1 MDGTLLNKDA
11 EISPRMH
18 EALERLTSNGHLL
31 VLATG
36 RPFPSVKER
45 IANLGLRSIC
55 DYVIT
60 NNGCLIYDLKANKP
74 LYQKKLSKE
83 TIKKSVDIALS
94 FGLHVHSYSETEIVG
109 LSEDKELAFY
119 RRRIFM
125 PFVKTDDISETLK
138 DGAFKVQIIS
148 LSDKERLKRAQD
160 ALNKELSGEAE
171 AFFSNDY
178 YLEVLPYNV
187 TKGSALKYLAD
198 YLNVPIENTFAA
210 GDEGND
216 IPMIVAAG
224 TGVAM
229 KNAKDDVK
237 LAADIVTKDTN
248 ADDGLIEIIEKHF
261 N

>member
-11 EISPRMH
+11 KISPKMH
-18 EALERLTSNGHLL
+18 ESLKELTSNGHLC
-31 VLATG
+31 VLTTG

-45 IANLGLRSIC
+45 IANLGLNDIC

-60 NNGCLIYDLKANKP
+60 NNGCLIYDMKKDKP

-83 TIKKSVDIALS
+83 TIKKAVDIALS
-94 FGLHVHSYSETEIVG
+94 FNLHVHSYSETEIVG

-148 LSDKERLKRAQD
+148 LSDKETLKRAQA
-160 ALNKELSGEAE
+160 ALNEELSGEAE
-171 AFFSNDY
+171 AFFSNDF

-187 TKGSALKYLAD
+187 TKGSALIYLAD
-198 YLNVPIENTFAA
+198 YLKVPIKNTFAA

-229 KNAKDDVK
+229 KNAKDEVK
-237 LAADIVTKDTN
+237 NAADIVTKDTN
-248 ADDGLIEIIEKHF
+248 ADDGLIEIIDKYF
-261 N
+261 K